1 VDARVIGRLRRRRV
15 ELSVEDALARQI
27 SRLLDFLTVE
37 RGLSKNTLEAYRR
50 DLMRYAAYLRASGI
64 TDGTRAE
71 ENTIAGFVGDLS
83 GTEFAEGKR
92 YMASS
97 VARALAA
104 VRTFH
109 MFLLREG
116 DTDVNPAQGVSRP
129 KVPRNLPRPLAL
141 AEVESM
147 LAAPGEGDVVGLRDR
162 AILETLY
169 GAGVRISELV
179 GLDVDDVDLEEG
191 SVRVFGKGSK
201 ERLVPL
207 GRFAV
212 QALHGYLTRARPSMA
227 RTGSGAAMF
236 LNQRGGRLTRQGAA
250 KILSQAARRAG
261 VKKRVTPHTL
271 RHSFA
276 THLLEGGADVRVVQE
291 LLGHATLTTTQI
303 YTLVTGDRL
312 REEYFSA
319 HPRAR
324 FAGVM
329 QNRGKH
335 AEDPEAEEAP
345 SARRR
350 GA

>member
-1 VDARVIGRLRRRRV
+1 
-15 ELSVEDALARQI
+15 VEDALAGQI
-27 SRLLDFLTVE
+27 SRFLDFLTVE

-50 DLMRYAAYLRASGI
+50 DLIRYAGYLRTLGVEDA
-64 TDGTRAE
+64 TLAD
-71 ENTIAGFVGDLS
+71 ENLIAGFIGHLS
-83 GTEFAEGKR
+83 ASEFAEGQR
-92 YMASS
+92 YRASS

-109 MFLLREG
+109 GFLLREG
-116 DTDVNPAQGVSRP
+116 DTDVNPAQGVARP
-129 KVPRNLPRPLAL
+129 KVPRNLPRPLPL
-141 AEVESM
+141 ADVEAM

-207 GRFAV
+207 GRFATR
-212 QALHGYLTRARPSMA
+212 AIEGYLTRARPALA
-227 RTGSGAAMF
+227 RAGSGAAMF

-250 KILSQAARRAG
+250 KILSAAARRAG
-261 VKKRVTPHTL
+261 IKKRVTPHTL

-324 FAGVM
+324 LQG
-329 QNRGKH
+329 R
-335 AEDPEAEEAP
+335 AP
-345 SARRR
+345 KAR